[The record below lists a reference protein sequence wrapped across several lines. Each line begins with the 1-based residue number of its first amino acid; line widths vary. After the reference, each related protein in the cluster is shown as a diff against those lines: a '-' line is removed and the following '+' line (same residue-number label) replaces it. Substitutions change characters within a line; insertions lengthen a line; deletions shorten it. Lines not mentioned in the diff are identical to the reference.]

1 METQALNQEILTDAG
16 ENITFTPLEW
26 KYFVLEL
33 KDMIAEGEFNLSKV
47 IHNARYFAELER
59 RDNDIKAGRNLITF
73 TDEEWEKFINEQN
86 IS

>member
-33 KDMIAEGEFNLSKV
+33 KRMIAEGEFNLPKV
-47 IHNARYFAELER
+47 IHNARYFAEISR
-59 RDNDIKAGRNLITF
+59 RSAEIRAGHWTEHELIEVDD
-73 TDEEWEKFINEQN
+73 DE
-86 IS
+86 